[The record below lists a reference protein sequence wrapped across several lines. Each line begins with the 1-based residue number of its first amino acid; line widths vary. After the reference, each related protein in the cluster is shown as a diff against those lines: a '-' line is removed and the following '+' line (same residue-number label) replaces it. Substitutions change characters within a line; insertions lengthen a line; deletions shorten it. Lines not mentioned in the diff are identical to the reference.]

1 MPAIIDKNPIVFFF
15 YWNWRELLLY
25 IESEISARSDICK
38 WQFNKNRMLKTISK
52 GISPFHFQILSCLIY
67 YYHIKSATKVAS
79 WFIVFQMKVS
89 VIMEDALVMLTCPCK
104 LLLKQKI
111 SSFMLTFLD
120 SSQQRRHTFRS
131 ILWNGDLKSFIFS
144 NSKAFSLECKQR
156 IITFLIVIRDFYA
169 SESFN

>member
-1 MPAIIDKNPIVFFF
+1 MYFF

-89 VIMEDALVMLTCPCK
+89 VIMEDVLVMLTCPCK

-120 SSQQRRHTFRS
+120 SSQQPRHTFPFYS
-131 ILWNGDLKSFIFS
+131 SKWWFKVFHILEFYSFFFS
-144 NSKAFSLECKQR
+144 RMQTK
-156 IITFLIVIRDFYA
+156 IITFLIVMRFLCFRL
-169 SESFN
+169 SFN